1 MVLAL
6 TRLWKREILQKAGGT
21 CLRNRFPEMFS
32 LQGSI
37 LKRLV
42 FYSPSQYSRYS
53 QKFGLVLTLWKYS
66 LRKLTG
72 LSGLLATLLAITWL
86 LDFEFTTLPYP
97 SRSWKTTTSWGL
109 VLTLSSLWKYSLRKL
124 TGLSGLETHSWT
136 MHSFNIFWMSATRKS
151 WAFTLFDQ
159 EMLRG
164 LI

>member
-53 QKFGLVLTLWKYS
+53 QKFGLVLTLSSLWKYS

-72 LSGLLATLLAITWL
+72 LSGLLATQLAITWL
-86 LDFEFTTLPYP
+86 PYP
-97 SRSWKTTTSWGL
+97 SLAEIEKPLLVGAWYSPSRASGSIPWGSWRGCRASRRTAGQCTPSISSGCL
-109 VLTLSSLWKYSLRKL
+109 QHENHELSHFSIKKCWEVWYR
-124 TGLSGLETHSWT
+124 
-136 MHSFNIFWMSATRKS
+136 I
-151 WAFTLFDQ
+151 
-159 EMLRG
+159 
-164 LI
+164 